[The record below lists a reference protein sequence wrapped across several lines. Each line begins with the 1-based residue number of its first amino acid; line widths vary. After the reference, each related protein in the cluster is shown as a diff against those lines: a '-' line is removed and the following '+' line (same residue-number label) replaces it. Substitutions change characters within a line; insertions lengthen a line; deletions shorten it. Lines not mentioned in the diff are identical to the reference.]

1 MKESLLV
8 EAPKFE
14 NVTTRTKENEV
25 ISSELHNWDEVR
37 KLMFIFMLNL
47 SSSKYNP
54 NNSNTNFRM
63 SSKDERNIKVFQ
75 PNFKIL

>member
-14 NVTTRTKENEV
+14 NQHVTTRTKENKV

-47 SSSKYNP
+47 TSSKYNP
-54 NNSNTNFRM
+54 NSSNTNFRM
-63 SSKDERNIKVFQ
+63 SSKIKG
-75 PNFKIL
+75 I